1 MGFPWF
7 SHGFPM
13 VFHSILMAF
22 GGSPHGFSKVKGG
35 FLWIIIVHKN
45 HTSEVNELAVK
56 TGLLPTGTVNC
67 KLLDVE
73 AMTAVA
79 KSKFQCVM
87 LLNMFK
93 YQ

>member
-1 MGFPWF
+1 
-7 SHGFPM
+7 
-13 VFHSILMAF
+13 MAF